1 MYSKKWLLPIL
12 AAGGSLMAQSMGD
25 LNGLA
30 STAARF
36 LSHGLAGTQGRPT
49 LALCKMKGD
58 NGPNPALLMT
68 RGIDVVHWTF
78 LYRAEPTPATGADSP
93 AAGANTSDEDAI
105 VLPKNSVTVQSKRG
119 IFGDFQYSPAKV
131 LDAKPVEYAWIA
143 ISLDD
148 AIRQLN
154 YNGYAR
160 GFSTVTLVRPADN
173 KYPDEY
179 VYVFD
184 CPWERT
190 RVALSSQTGALTWT
204 ERY

>member
-1 MYSKKWLLPIL
+1 MYSTKWLLPVL
-12 AAGGSLMAQSMGD
+12 AASGSLMAQTMGD

-36 LSHGLAGTQGRPT
+36 LSHGLAGSQDRPA

-58 NGPNPALLMT
+58 NGPNPTMLMT

-78 LYRAEPTPATGADSP
+78 LYRAEPTPA
-93 AAGANTSDEDAI
+93 AATDAPGEDAI
-105 VLPKNSVTVQSKRG
+105 VLPKNSVTVQSRRG
-119 IFGDFQYSPAKV
+119 IFGDFKYSPAKV

-160 GFSTVTLVRPADN
+160 GFATVTLVRPADN

-204 ERY
+204 EHY